1 MTDDAT
7 LMAYLVPR
15 LTRQVEN
22 AATDALGYILN
33 QSTGAMQAL
42 NDLFREGS
50 FDIEPIAKVETQVT
64 YEDGS
69 RPDMA
74 GYDKNNVK
82 RLLIEAKFWA
92 ALREDQASGYARQFD
107 RPGPAALLFISPEL
121 RMQTLWAEIER
132 QMAKESRLEPIDS
145 APGVR
150 RARVTWTELSDTELR
165 LMLVSWVRLLDRM
178 EAMAGDDGV
187 KSDIRQLR
195 GLAQVQDAQ
204 AFLPIHSEELSPT
217 LGRRVVWY
225 NQLVDDVVGVRGV
238 RDGWM
243 DTRGLQ
249 ATSQR
254 YGYGRYFRFFGMS
267 ESSWLWFGVNHELW
281 AKKGDTPFWL
291 RVSPHIQISMDEIGK
306 ELNVQF
312 QDRWVPIH
320 LKAGVEYPEVLD
332 DVVSQLRVIARNC
345 RDSSAE

>member
-82 RLLIEAKFWA
+82 RLLIEVKFWA

-243 DTRGLQ
+243 DTRGLK

-254 YGYGRYFRFFGMS
+254 YGYGRYFRFSGINVDF
-267 ESSWLWFGVNHELW
+267 WFGINHERW
-281 AKKGDTPFWL
+281 AGSGDTPLWL
-291 RVSPHIQISMDEIGK
+291 HVGDGIDVNMDEIGK